1 MGSDLNKTIINKT
14 KVQEFIASLLEKKQ
28 AIPANVTI
36 EGYRFIESGHVD
48 SLGIMKF
55 ILQIEDEFSIE
66 ITDDDM
72 LSELFQSVGGLTEII
87 LAKLK

>member
-1 MGSDLNKTIINKT
+1 MGSNLNKTIINKT